1 LGILLRMQRVSVVPL
16 PVPEFRARVA
26 DFTAA
31 PRWVVDGNYSAVRD
45 LVWSRADAGPSCG
58 TATSNRFL
66 RAMIGPDYPRLRFIR
81 LTTPGE
87 IHEFLTAARQPEAP
101 GSG

>member
-1 LGILLRMQRVSVVPL
+1 LGILLRMQRLSVVPL

-31 PRWVVDGNYSAVRD
+31 P
-45 LVWSRADAGPSCG
+45 
-58 TATSNRFL
+58 RFL

-87 IHEFLTAARQPEAP
+87 IHEFLTAASQPATP